1 MGWRKLTI
9 QDGDAARC
17 SELQR
22 PRRYAEL
29 RPWGPFNAAASQ
41 RGLSERTEAAG
52 PGGPADVQFLQFAC
66 AVTSAAWALGRRFLS
81 CLRWH
86 HGPCAVRPARRD
98 CACRLCYCHN
108 SINQISNATGTARG
122 SYGTIIA
129 QLEVREYLDLG
140 LLVGCVVWRCCC
152 RRGRGRHGLGPL
164 EGDWLDGQHVNVIE
178 SKFRRAI
185 V

>member
-66 AVTSAAWALGRRFLS
+66 AVTSAAWALGRRFLN

-86 HGPCAVRPARRD
+86 HGPCAVKPARRD
-98 CACRLCYCHN
+98 CACRLCHCHN
-108 SINQISNATGTARG
+108 SINQISNATQ
-122 SYGTIIA
+122 A
-129 QLEVREYLDLG
+129 QREAATE
-140 LLVGCVVWRCCC
+140 RSS
-152 RRGRGRHGLGPL
+152 R
-164 EGDWLDGQHVNVIE
+164 
-178 SKFRRAI
+178 S
-185 V
+185 